1 MKVSEA
7 ARGPDG
13 GKLSNIEFEDE
24 KMRASAE
31 GTWIQRESLR
41 SAGNDSDFAKRRPSA
56 SMLTPK
62 DSIEGL
68 GRGHYIEKKFGVAS
82 CSGAAWYRGVLKR
95 QPRGCDSSVWE
106 VPTSLYEHSTDKLML
121 I

>member
-24 KMRASAE
+24 KMRAS
-31 GTWIQRESLR
+31 LR

-62 DSIEGL
+62 FDRRLRTRPLYRKEVWCGL
-68 GRGHYIEKKFGVAS
+68 MLRCGLVSWSTVAS
-82 CSGAAWYRGVLKR
+82 TARL
-95 QPRGCDSSVWE
+95 Q
-106 VPTSLYEHSTDKLML
+106 
-121 I
+121 